1 MKTINQYIIEKL
13 KIRKSKN
20 ASIKIKTNEQFEK
33 VLTDYINNYLDDNEI
48 HLDLQ
53 HLDVSE
59 LKNLASPFH
68 KISRIYK
75 YKIKSID
82 VTGWDTSNIESM
94 YGLFYDLKNC
104 EKIIG
109 IEDWDISNVT
119 NMWAMFA
126 YCQNLK
132 LDLTKHWDIPWTCNT
147 NLIIDNAPGVKI
159 NQDKL

>member
-1 MKTINQYIIEKL
+1 MKNINQYIIEKL

-20 ASIKIKTNEQFEK
+20 QTIVVKDNKEFEK
-33 VLTDYINNYLDDNEI
+33 VLTDYITTLADNVEI

-53 HLDVSE
+53 HIDISE
-59 LKNLASPFH
+59 LKRLDAPFH
-68 KISRIYK
+68 NISKIYK

-94 YGLFYDLKNC
+94 YALFYDLKNC

-109 IEDWDISNVT
+109 IEDWEISNVT

-126 YCQNLK
+126 FCKNLK
-132 LDLTKHWDIPWTCNT
+132 LNLTHWDISDLCNT
-147 NLIIDNAPGVKI
+147 NLIVDNAPGVKL